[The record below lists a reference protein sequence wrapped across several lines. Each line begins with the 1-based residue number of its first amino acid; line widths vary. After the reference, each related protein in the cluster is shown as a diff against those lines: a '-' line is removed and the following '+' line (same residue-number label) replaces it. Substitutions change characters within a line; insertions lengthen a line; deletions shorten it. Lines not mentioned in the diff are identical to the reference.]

1 MVERATLL
9 GHCCG
14 LQSAPVTIL
23 SSAGHYR
30 GRTLASQIITQR
42 QHGIASI
49 TMDGCG
55 KANTIDVSLCE
66 QLLRALHEIDANE
79 TDRVVIL
86 RSAGGIFCAG
96 GDLVQILNALDAPA
110 DELAILIDSFHQVI
124 LTMRSLPIPILASV
138 GGAAAGAG
146 FSLALACDA
155 VVASS
160 EARFVA
166 GYPAIGTS
174 SDGGLSYHLA
184 RRIGSARAINTLLLK
199 NSLDAQEAL
208 QIGLVQ
214 HIAEPGFI
222 DTDAIALATRLAAL
236 PVCAV
241 REFKALIGTVSDRGL
256 REHLQLEKEA
266 FLRCAATEPFRQKI
280 EDFVGRSSEGKKPM
294 VQ

>member
-1 MVERATLL
+1 
-9 GHCCG
+9 
-14 LQSAPVTIL
+14 
-23 SSAGHYR
+23 
-30 GRTLASQIITQR
+30 
-42 QHGIASI
+42 
-49 TMDGCG
+49 MDGCG

-66 QLLRALHEIDANE
+66 QLLRALHEIGENE

-86 RSAGGIFCAG
+86 RSA
-96 GDLVQILNALDAPA
+96 
-110 DELAILIDSFHQVI
+110 
-124 LTMRSLPIPILASV
+124 V